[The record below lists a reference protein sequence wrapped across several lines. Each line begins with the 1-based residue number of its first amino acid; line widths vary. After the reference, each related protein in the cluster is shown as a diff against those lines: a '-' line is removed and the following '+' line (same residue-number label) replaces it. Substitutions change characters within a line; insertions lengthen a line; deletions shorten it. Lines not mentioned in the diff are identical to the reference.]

1 MSDKEF
7 LLDIAWIFAQHSI
20 REMNR
25 AEDLELS
32 ASRARADADHFNY
45 LSTKMMKKAVYGENE
60 DANACEECGK
70 TCETN

>member
-7 LLDIAWIFAQHSI
+7 MLELAGIFAQHSI

-32 ASRARADADHFNY
+32 ASRARADADRFNQ
-45 LSTKMMKKAVYGENE
+45 LATKMMRKAVYGENE
-60 DANACEECGK
+60 DANAYETCGK
-70 TCETN
+70 TCETH

>member
-7 LLDIAWIFAQHSI
+7 ILELAGIFAQHSI

-32 ASRARADADHFNY
+32 ASRARADADRFNQ
-45 LSTKMMKKAVYGENE
+45 LATKMMRKAVYGETE
-60 DANACEECGK
+60 DANACETCGK
-70 TCETN
+70 TCETH